1 MKKISFCGGGSAG
14 HVMPNVALIEE
25 LKGEYEISYIGTD
38 AIERDICR
46 ARGIKFVPFD
56 GVKLQRGKILVNLKI
71 PFRLLKSVRQC
82 KKIIEAEKPDLLFCK
97 GGYACV
103 PPAIAAA
110 KAKIPVLTHESD
122 LSMGLANKF
131 IARKCRR
138 VLTAFPSTSRKLK
151 NGVYAGTPM
160 RADLFGRDKDT
171 EKRKLGLD
179 NRPVILVF
187 GGGSGS
193 EIINENIRKIAA
205 KLCRTFNVLHV
216 CGKGRAVQTNI
227 DGYRQIEFTED
238 MGALY
243 ACADYAVARCGSNS
257 AHELIALKIPTLF
270 IPLGNKSSRG
280 DQIANA
286 DYFFSEGLCRVLHE
300 KDLNPER
307 LETEIRAL
315 VADDNIKSA
324 LQGCN
329 LQRGNEF
336 IKEEIKAALR

>member
-1 MKKISFCGGGSAG
+1 MKKIAFCGGGSAG
-14 HVMPNVALIEE
+14 HVMPNIALIEE
-25 LKGEYEISYIGTD
+25 LKDKYEIRYIGTD

-46 ARGIKFVPFD
+46 TRGIKFLPFE
-56 GVKLQRGKILVNLKI
+56 GVKLRRGKILANLKI
-71 PFRLLKSVRQC
+71 PFKLFKSVRQC
-82 KKIIEAEKPDLLFCK
+82 KKIIAEEKPDLLFCK

-103 PPAIAAA
+103 PPALAAA
-110 KAKIPVLTHESD
+110 KAGIPVLTHESD

-138 VLTAFPSTSRKLK
+138 VLTAFPSTARKIK

-160 RADLFGRDKDT
+160 RADLFGRDKAE
-171 EKRKLGLD
+171 EKRRLGLD

-193 EIINENIRKIAA
+193 EIINANLRKTAA
-205 KLCRTFNVLHV
+205 KLCREFNILHA
-216 CGKGRAVQTNI
+216 CGKGRTVQTNI
-227 DGYRQIEFTED
+227 DGYRQIEFAED

-257 AHELIALKIPTLF
+257 AHELLALKIPTLF

-286 DYFFSEGLCRVLHE
+286 QYFLSEGLCRVLDE
-300 KDLNPER
+300 KELSPER
-307 LETEIRAL
+307 LYSEIRAL
-315 VADDNIKSA
+315 VSDEKIKIA

-336 IKEEIKAALR
+336 IIEEIKAALR